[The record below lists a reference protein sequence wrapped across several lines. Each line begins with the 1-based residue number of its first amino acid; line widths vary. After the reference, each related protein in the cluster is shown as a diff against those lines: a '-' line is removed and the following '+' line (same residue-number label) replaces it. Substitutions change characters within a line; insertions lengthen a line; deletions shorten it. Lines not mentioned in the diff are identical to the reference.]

1 MFTQSSI
8 SLSVA
13 EYLRFRKSGGDTTTS
28 CAGVRE
34 CPPRRFYDL
43 RMGTVDFLVGKSVT
57 EIRYFGQTDIRIVFD
72 PGEKSEPALYADMST
87 PVLGTR
93 DGATYAVSPK
103 DPASVGP
110 PVLAIV
116 GQEVEGAVIEDGA
129 LTLGLSD
136 GKRFAVSPTTGM
148 RLGRSLAEP
157 LNIS

>member
-1 MFTQSSI
+1 MS
-8 SLSVA
+8 
-13 EYLRFRKSGGDTTTS
+13 
-28 CAGVRE
+28 
-34 CPPRRFYDL
+34 PRRFYDL

-110 PVLAIV
+110 VLAIV

-136 GKRFAVSPTTGM
+136 GSKIRCEPDDRYEAWQVVGGTPEHLVICMPGGEIAVWTD
-148 RLGRSLAEP
+148 
-157 LNIS
+157 